1 MIARTKYLRVGLG
14 CAFALMLMFPPWK
27 FTDAFPGQPKILN
40 PGGYAF
46 IASPRRY
53 EVRAPHSG

>member
-1 MIARTKYLRVGLG
+1 MITRTKYLRVGLG
-14 CAFALMLMFPPWK
+14 FAFALMLMFAPWK

-53 EVRAPHSG
+53 EVRVT